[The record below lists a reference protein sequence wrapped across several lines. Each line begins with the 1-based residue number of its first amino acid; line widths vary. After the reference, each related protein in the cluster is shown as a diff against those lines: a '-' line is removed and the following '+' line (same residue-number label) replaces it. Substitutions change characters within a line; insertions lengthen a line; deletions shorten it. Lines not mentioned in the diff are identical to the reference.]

1 MYLPEAFAVED
12 RAEILEVLRVAG
24 LGHFVTTSADDQ
36 SGLTATA
43 LPFVVDDHLTTL
55 RAHFSRAN
63 RHWRSVDGAAA
74 LVIVPIVDAYVSPRW
89 YPGKQEHGK
98 VVPTWNYELVHLH
111 GRLQVRD
118 EPVETLAI
126 VNALT
131 DQHEA
136 RLSGQMSTRT
146 EARHRA
152 DLDSTDSAETDLDST
167 DSDRAPSAVA
177 DAPDDFIANQLKA
190 IVGVELHID
199 RIEAK
204 RKLSQNRAAED
215 RLGAMTGLSSSTA
228 PRDQATASRMRDIAD
243 DRNS

>member
-1 MYLPEAFAVED
+1 MED
-12 RAEILEVLRVAG
+12 RAEILEVLRATG
-24 LGHFVTTSADDQ
+24 FGHFVTTSADEE

-43 LPFVVDDHLTTL
+43 LPFVVDDELTTL

-63 RHWRSVDGAAA
+63 RHWRSVEGATA

-118 EPVETLAI
+118 EPPETLAI

-131 DQHEA
+131 DQREA
-136 RLSGQMSTRT
+136 RLSEQSST
-146 EARHRA
+146 
-152 DLDSTDSAETDLDST
+152 
-167 DSDRAPSAVA
+167 PWAVA

-204 RKLSQNRAAED
+204 RKLSQNRADED

-228 PRDQATASRMRDIAD
+228 QNDRATAARMRDIAA
-243 DRNS
+243 DRKG